1 MSRNVKEIK
10 IVIVE
15 ALIKEE
21 GEVTAERML
30 YAYHRIRERLSS
42 LSITSV
48 EITSRLFFF

>member
-1 MSRNVKEIK
+1 MNRNVKEIK

-30 YAYHRIRERLSS
+30 YAYHRIRERFRN
-42 LSITSV
+42 V
-48 EITSRLFFF
+48 EELLELLGRISQVR